1 MNIFTYLWVHHM
13 SYVLNCSSK
22 LIRTHVATI
31 ACTHQAHFTRQISD
45 SLITFI
51 TSIIHYFVEQFLY
64 KVLICKHLLHSRS
77 CKTILEQLFTFL
89 WSRQPKSCMDQWVHT
104 KKCRF
109 FLTFFV
115 NIYLLKVY
123 LPITHQTK
131 PCENFHY
138 SFFFV
143 TYWWYICNMILQRNC
158 AASQLL
164 VLNMDVYPLIV
175 FPWCW
180 HLIIILEK
188 FVKFPIFYWSQLVSF
203 EFALSVSIGK
213 LYQDT
218 INYIFSI

>member
-123 LPITHQTK
+123 LPI
-131 PCENFHY
+131 
-138 SFFFV
+138 SFFLWKFSLLIFLLPIDDTYV
-143 TYWWYICNMILQRNC
+143 TWFYKGI
-158 AASQLL
+158 ALL
-164 VLNMDVYPLIV
+164 ANYYCLIWMFIHSLS
-175 FPWCW
+175 FPGAG
-180 HLIIILEK
+180 I
-188 FVKFPIFYWSQLVSF
+188 
-203 EFALSVSIGK
+203 
-213 LYQDT
+213 
-218 INYIFSI
+218 